1 LPPQVLS
8 RTVAADREAELGD
21 SGNGSDAP
29 YNLPLEKVLGFVPSK
44 ATVEIFRL
52 QGKLTA

>member
-1 LPPQVLS
+1 MA
-8 RTVAADREAELGD
+8 TVNRVATVRHPDVGD

-29 YNLPLEKVLGFVPSK
+29 YSLPLEKVLGFVPSK